1 MMLVSGYAGI
11 GKSAL
16 VREVYKPITRQR
28 GYFITGKFDQL
39 HRNIPYAP
47 LTQAFRSLIR
57 QLLTESEAQ
66 IAAWREKLLAALG
79 PNGQVIIDV
88 VPEVALIIGPQPSV
102 PVLPP
107 ARGAKSFEFGLP
119 KLHSCVYSGRTSPCA
134 LPGRSAVGGCCFAES
149 GSTC

>member
-1 MMLVSGYAGI
+1 MSQGAGETLLVSGHAGI

-16 VREVYKPITRQR
+16 VHEVYKPITRQR

-57 QLLTESEAQ
+57 QFLTESAAQ
-66 IAAWREKLLAALG
+66 VAALREKLLAALG
-79 PNGQVIIDV
+79 PNGQVIVDI

-102 PVLPP
+102 PTLPP
-107 ARGAKSFEFGLP
+107 AEAQNRLSLVFQNFIRVFTRADIPLCS
-119 KLHSCVYSGRTSPCA
+119 SWTICSGRM
-134 LPGRSAVGGCCFAES
+134 LRR
-149 GSTC
+149 